1 MKSLLSQIAGAVLGL
16 WIASSFVPGM
26 DLKLYPDSS
35 FFGIRITEYW
45 QILLLLGIILGL
57 LNFFI
62 KPVINVIALPLRI
75 ITLGLASFAVN
86 MAMIWSLDI
95 MFNELYVALWLP
107 LLYTSLIVWFFNIVI
122 SKLLVKIED

>member
-35 FFGIRITEYW
+35 FFGIRITQYW

-122 SKLLVKIED
+122 SKILVKKED

>member
-122 SKLLVKIED
+122 SKILVKKED